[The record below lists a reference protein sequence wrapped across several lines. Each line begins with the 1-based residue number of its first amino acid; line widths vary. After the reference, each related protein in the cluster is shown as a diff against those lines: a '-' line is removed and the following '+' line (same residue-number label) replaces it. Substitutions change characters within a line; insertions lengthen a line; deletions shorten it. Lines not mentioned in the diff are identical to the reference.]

1 MSITL
6 SVNGGLRQVCELM
19 TLSRLIET
27 MDVKGR
33 YAVEVNGEIVAKSY
47 HGQYT
52 FVDGDVIEIVI
63 AVGGG

>member
-6 SVNGGLRQVCELM
+6 SVNGGLRKVCESL

-33 YAVEVNGEIVAKSY
+33 YAVEVNGKIVAKSH

>member
-6 SVNGGLRQVCELM
+6 NVNGSLRQVCESL
-19 TLSRLIET
+19 TLSGLIEA

-33 YAVEVNGEIVAKSY
+33 YAVEVNGKIIAKSY
-47 HGQYT
+47 HGQFT
-52 FVDGDVIEIVI
+52 FADGDVIEIVI